1 MNLDFP
7 YRIDFWGD
15 EIDEIRIFDPS
26 SQRTTKSLNSISL
39 HANSTQDEDG
49 VEGGFFS
56 YLNCRTTWAFIE
68 QKD

>member
-1 MNLDFP
+1 MKFIHFRSKVP
-7 YRIDFWGD
+7 
-15 EIDEIRIFDPS
+15 
-26 SQRTTKSLNSISL
+26 QRTTKSLNSISL

-68 QKD
+68 PERLTADYPLAFHKSEKK